1 MTSSWIIVHGHT
13 LPKRSPSPSRL
24 RLTELREGRQCTRAY
39 THTFSLMHRFSYASG
54 CGQQGSSS
62 ANSFYAG
69 ASRETLNVF
78 LITVCAF
85 RGQLIKPSDPGVGQ
99 FWVKPQAICCVTFGK
114 QS

>member
-78 LITVCAF
+78 LITVGVTESERLKEGQPEEG
-85 RGQLIKPSDPGVGQ
+85 RGKIRDL
-99 FWVKPQAICCVTFGK
+99 
-114 QS
+114 